1 MNWWESLRS
10 LQARPDSP
18 QKQCMGQWT
27 GTYENAW
34 YCAAFN
40 SQMELTSLVA
50 KDAGNELIKEG
61 RKGNELMT
69 YEDRPMNW
77 DNWDVDMF
85 YQRKPYGPDEVT
97 APVLKEAGPVRTV
110 ISISRRFA
118 APLWIRTSCSTVTCP
133 ALTL

>member
-1 MNWWESLRS
+1 
-10 LQARPDSP
+10 
-18 QKQCMGQWT
+18 MGQWT

-110 ISISRRFA
+110 ISLSLIH
-118 APLWIRTSCSTVTCP
+118 I
-133 ALTL
+133 